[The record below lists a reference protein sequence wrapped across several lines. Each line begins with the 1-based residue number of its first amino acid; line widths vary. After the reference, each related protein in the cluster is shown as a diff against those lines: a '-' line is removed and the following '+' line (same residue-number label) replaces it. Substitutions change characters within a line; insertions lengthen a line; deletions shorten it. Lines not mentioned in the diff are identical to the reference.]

1 MYWLKEFEHSVTL
14 PPEFL
19 VPGVSDLVQYRVH
32 QQLQGTCTAQHGYLL
47 AVLSAL
53 PTSPGQV
60 LPGSS
65 AVRFSVRVRA
75 LTAVPLK
82 NEILDVLVQSV
93 SKVGCF
99 GQAGPVQVFVSNRL
113 MPSEYKYEAGPP
125 AMYRADDLG
134 GLRIAAG
141 ERLRVRVIGTKL
153 ENGEIFAIGSI
164 KEDYLGPI

>member
-1 MYWLKEFEHSVTL
+1 MKEFEHSVTL

-19 VPGVSDLVQYRVH
+19 VPGVADLVQYRVH
-32 QQLQGTCTAQHGYLL
+32 QQLQGTCTPQHGYLL

-53 PTSPGQV
+53 PTSPGHV
-60 LPGSS
+60 LPGTA

-75 LTAVPLK
+75 LTAQPVK
-82 NEILDVLVQSV
+82 NQIIDVIVQSV

-99 GQAGPVQVFVSNRL
+99 GMAGPVQVFVSNRL
-113 MPSEYKYEAGPP
+113 MPSEYRYEAGPP
-125 AMYRADDLG
+125 AAYKAEALG
-134 GLRIAAG
+134 GLRIGAG
-141 ERLRVRVIGTKL
+141 EKMRVRIIGTKL